1 MHYLQITNI
10 NNLLS
15 FQDPLVMQ
23 KKNYRLHI
31 TLEKDKK
38 VSAITI
44 RQYTIAVMHFYSMN
58 YVTLDKR

>member
-1 MHYLQITNI
+1 
-10 NNLLS
+10 
-15 FQDPLVMQ
+15 MQ

-38 VSAITI
+38 VSALTI
-44 RQYTIAVMHFYSMN
+44 RQYIIAVMHFYSMN